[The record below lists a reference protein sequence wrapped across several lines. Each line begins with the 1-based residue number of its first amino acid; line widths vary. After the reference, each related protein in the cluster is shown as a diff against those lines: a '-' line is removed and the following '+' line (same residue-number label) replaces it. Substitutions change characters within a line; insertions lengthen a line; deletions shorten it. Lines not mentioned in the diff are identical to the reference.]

1 MRKMTWLKAVVLAVL
16 LVSPLALA
24 APVQAAARD
33 IDPIVSTDWLQ
44 KNLDNSNLVAVDVRK
59 VEEYKAGH
67 IPGAVNI
74 VYGTW
79 AVKKGDLLNELPAID
94 DLADAIG
101 SAGIDQNS
109 LVVIVGKTDKVPDQF
124 DMTRVAWTLKYL
136 GVPNVAILNGGQNQ
150 WVKENKPVSQD
161 MTKSKEKSF
170 TPSVNK
176 DLFVDKASLA
186 GKIGKAVILDNR
198 APAFFEGKEK
208 LPFVPKAGRI
218 KGAVNLPVGQLY
230 TPEGL
235 YKDKAALEALAQK
248 AAGSDLNKEII
259 AYCDTGKTCTG
270 WAFIMTELLGYKD
283 VKVYDGSSM
292 EWLADPNAPSEP

>member
-44 KNLDNSNLVAVDVRK
+44 KNLDNSNLVVVDVRK

-176 DLFVDKASLA
+176 DLFVTRLRLRVKSARRSFSTT
-186 GKIGKAVILDNR
+186 
-198 APAFFEGKEK
+198 APRPFLKERK
-208 LPFVPKAGRI
+208 SCPLFPK
-218 KGAVNLPVGQLY
+218 Q
-230 TPEGL
+230 
-235 YKDKAALEALAQK
+235 AALRERSICPSASCSRRK
-248 AAGSDLNKEII
+248 ACI
-259 AYCDTGKTCTG
+259 KTRRR
-270 WAFIMTELLGYKD
+270 WKRWRRRRPVPI
-283 VKVYDGSSM
+283 
-292 EWLADPNAPSEP
+292 